1 MFRLTHFTKSDGILV
16 TISFV
21 LSSSSRLPIRLMLT
35 MGLQQRWVHRN
46 KKSNIKCE
54 TTMDFPV
61 PEADP

>member
-1 MFRLTHFTKSDGILV
+1 MLRLTDFTKSDEILV

-35 MGLQQRWVHRN
+35 MGLQERWVHRN
-46 KKSNIKCE
+46 KKNKIKCE